1 MLFNV
6 SIATGILGLFI
17 AFPLLVNWRRQRAHA
32 WLGAFLFGFSWL
44 SLAVL
49 YLRYP
54 RYLFGV
60 FDWPVAALGSA
71 YYCYVREVV
80 GLANGRRQAWHFLP
94 LLAWA
99 LVLAWARLSFP
110 AESLYRWVT
119 GPGAPTFMLV
129 IGGFQL
135 LTLVYAVL
143 SGVKLYRYRRYLR
156 ENYSS
161 LEHRDLRWLV
171 ILSSSLALLMI
182 LWVPAVGTDSPPVIV
197 VFIGARLVVLYL
209 LGWFGLRHAV
219 LFNAAPSAPAREAA
233 PKYAR
238 SGMKEDARELIG
250 ARLRKRAE
258 VEQDYLENDI
268 KLSELAERIGTSPQ
282 LLSQYLNDELGV
294 NFFEYINGL
303 RIAAVQRMMCDPAHA
318 GRPIVDLAYAAGFN
332 SKSTFN
338 AAFKKVTGQSPSS
351 WRAGVAA
358 TAS

>member
-6 SIATGILGLFI
+6 SLATGILGLFI
-17 AFPLLVNWRRQRAHA
+17 AFPLLMNWRRQRAHA

-49 YLRYP
+49 YFTWP

-80 GLANGRRQAWHFLP
+80 GLGNGRRQAWHFLP
-94 LLAWA
+94 LLAWM
-99 LVLAWARLSFP
+99 LVLAWARAAFP
-110 AESLYRWVT
+110 ADTLYRWLA
-119 GPGAPTFMLV
+119 GPGQATFMLV

-143 SGVKLYRYRRYLR
+143 SGVKLYRFRRYLR
-156 ENYSS
+156 EHYSS

-171 ILSSSLALLMI
+171 ILSSLLALLMV
-182 LWVPAVGTDSPPVIV
+182 LWVPAVGSDNAPVIFA
-197 VFIGARLVVLYL
+197 FILARLAVLYL

-219 LFNAAPSAPAREAA
+219 LFNTAPAAPAREPA

-238 SGMKEDARELIG
+238 SGMKEEARELIG
-250 ARLRKRAE
+250 VRLRKREQA
-258 VEQDYLENDI
+258 EQDYLENDI

-282 LLSQYLNDELGV
+282 LLSQYLNDELGL

-303 RIAAVQRMMCDPAHA
+303 RIAAVQRMMRDPAFA

-338 AAFKKVTGQSPSS
+338 AAFKKVTGQAPSA
-351 WRAGVAA
+351 WRAAA
-358 TAS
+358 AS